1 MTASPLPSEDEGGA
15 LAPELKIGCWE
26 LFLAFGGVGLCG
38 FGGVMPWTYRMLVE
52 KRRWLNE
59 EEFANMLS
67 LCQFLPGGNAM
78 NMAICVGS
86 RFAGLAGAVVAF
98 VGLMAM
104 PIAIVLALAT
114 AYQSYGRI
122 EAVEQAFHGVSSAAA
137 GLILAMGLKIGW
149 PQRRNPRVMGVAA
162 AVIVAILVLKLPLAW
177 VLLAGIPAS
186 ILIARAVRR

>member
-1 MTASPLPSEDEGGA
+1 MTVSPSPSEGEVLVPD
-15 LAPELKIGCWE
+15 LNIGCWE

-38 FGGVMPWTYRMLVE
+38 LGGVMPWTYRMLVE
-52 KRRWLNE
+52 KRRWLNP

-86 RFAGLAGAVVAF
+86 RFAGLRGAIVAF

-122 EAVEQAFHGVSSAAA
+122 EAVEAAFHGVSSAAA

-149 PQRRNPRVMGVAA
+149 PQRRNPRVMAIAA
-162 AVIVAILVLKLPLAW
+162 AVIIAILVLKLPLAW
-177 VLLAGIPAS
+177 VLLAGIPLS
-186 ILIARAVRR
+186 VVIARAVPR

>member
-1 MTASPLPSEDEGGA
+1 MTASPSPSESGGQVVA
-15 LAPELKIGCWE
+15 AGLEIGCWE

-86 RFAGLAGAVVAF
+86 RFAGLRGAIVAF
-98 VGLMAM
+98 VGLMAI
-104 PIAIVLALAT
+104 PIAIVIALAT
-114 AYQSYGRI
+114 AYQAYGRI
-122 EAVEQAFHGVSSAAA
+122 EAVEAAFHGVSSAAA
-137 GLILAMGLKIGW
+137 GLILAMGLKIAW
-149 PQRRNPRVMGVAA
+149 PQRRNPRVMAIAA
-162 AVIVAILVLKLPLAW
+162 VVIVAILVLKLPLAW
-177 VLLAGIPAS
+177 VLLAGVPLS
-186 ILIARAVRR
+186 ILVARVVRR